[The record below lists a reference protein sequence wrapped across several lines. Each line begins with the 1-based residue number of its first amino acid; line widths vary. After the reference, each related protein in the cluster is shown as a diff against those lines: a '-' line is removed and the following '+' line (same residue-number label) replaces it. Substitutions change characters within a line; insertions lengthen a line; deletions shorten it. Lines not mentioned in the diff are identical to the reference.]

1 MNTLAVGI
9 GAGLVSA
16 LLFLVVITGSPL
28 AMLLSF
34 IAPLPIFIAS
44 LGWQHRSGL
53 VAAAA
58 GAVAITL
65 VSSAAAG
72 LGLNPMAG
80 LAFALGW
87 ALPAWW
93 LAYLAL
99 LGRPLPDGSMEWYPL
114 GRLVLWI
121 AATCALITLLGVVAL
136 GEGSHETY
144 RANLQ
149 RAFEAFLRTDQPAG
163 GERPANETLSV
174 VVQALPFFFALNF
187 VFVLSLNLWLAA
199 KTVQVSGRLPRP
211 WPFIPATTMP
221 RLSIGLLAGAAVAG
235 FLDGFP
241 GAFGLALSGALLAVF
256 ALQGLAF
263 LHDASRRRP
272 ERRFILSGIYTL
284 ALLASSIVLPV
295 LAILGIADVALSLR
309 SRFGAGA
316 AGPRTP
322 ST

>member
-34 IAPLPIFIAS
+34 IAPLPIFIAA
-44 LGWQHRSGL
+44 LGWQHRAGL

-58 GAVAITL
+58 GGLAIAILT
-65 VSSAAAG
+65 SAAG

-80 LAFALGW
+80 FAFALGW

-99 LGRPLPDGSMEWYPL
+99 LGRPLPDGSLEWYPL

-121 AATCALITLLGVVAL
+121 AGTSALITLLGVVVL
-136 GEGSHETY
+136 GEGSHEAY
-144 RANLQ
+144 RENLQ
-149 RAFEAFLRTDQPAG
+149 RAFEAFLRSDQPAT
-163 GERPANETLSV
+163 GEKPPNETLTA

-187 VFVLSLNLWLAA
+187 VFVLTLNLWLAA
-199 KTVQVSGRLPRP
+199 KTVQISGRLPRP
-211 WPFIPATTMP
+211 WPFIPATAMP
-221 RLSIGLLAGAAVAG
+221 RLSIGLLAGAVAAG

-263 LHDASRRRP
+263 LHDATRRRP
-272 ERRFILSGIYTL
+272 ERRFILSALYAL
-284 ALLASSIVLPV
+284 ALLASSVVLPV
-295 LAILGIADVALSLR
+295 LAILGLADVALSLR
-309 SRFGAGA
+309 NRFGPGA

-322 ST
+322 T